1 MEKPPEKI
9 LLVDDDRN
17 LLDSFR
23 RQFRKL
29 LELETAASGA
39 DGIQAI
45 RDGGPFAVVISDMMM
60 PSMNGVEFLSRVR
73 EISPGTVRIMLT
85 GNANLEVAVNAVND
99 GHIFRFLNKPVES
112 EQLYRVILDA
122 IQQHRLVSAE
132 KILLSKTL
140 KGAIDLLTD
149 ILSLLKPDSFSQAT
163 RIKRH
168 VHALVKALGL
178 EDAWH
183 YDLAALLSP
192 IGLVALPPLLI
203 EKRSAGDTLSHAEQQ
218 IFETHPA
225 IGARLLRHI
234 PRLEV
239 VAEMVAQQLE
249 NVPRLDIQGPLDIH
263 QQGLLGGQILKVA
276 IAFDQR
282 LSEGL
287 DEAAAIVSLRQ
298 NPEEY
303 DPVLVET
310 LATST
315 RRQRIEV
322 LTLPISELT
331 PGLILDQ
338 PIRTGGGLLLVAKG
352 QVLSQAILLR
362 LFAAEESGIVSGT
375 IRVYRVTAL

>member
-1 MEKPPEKI
+1 MERPPEKI

-29 LELETAASGA
+29 LELETAISGA
-39 DGIQAI
+39 DGLQAL
-45 RDGGPFAVVISDMMM
+45 RDAGPFAVVISDMMM
-60 PSMNGVEFLSRVR
+60 PNMNGVEFLSRVR
-73 EISPGTVRIMLT
+73 EISPATVRVMLT
-85 GNANLEVAVNAVND
+85 GNANLEVAINAVNN
-99 GHIFRFLNKPVES
+99 GNIFRFLNKPVES
-112 EQLYRVILDA
+112 EQLYRVILDS
-122 IQQHRLVSAE
+122 IQQYRLVTTE
-132 KILLSKTL
+132 KILLNKTL
-140 KGAIDLLTD
+140 KGAVDLLSD
-149 ILSLLKPDSFSQAT
+149 ILSLLKPDSFSQST

-168 VHALVKALGL
+168 VHALVKALEL

-192 IGLVALPPLLI
+192 IGLVALPPALI
-203 EKRSAGDTLSHAEQQ
+203 EKRSTGATLSLAEQQ

-263 QQGLLGGQILKVA
+263 QQALLGGQIIKVA

-282 LSEGL
+282 LSEGM

-298 NPEEY
+298 SPEEY

-310 LATST
+310 LASST
-315 RRQRIEV
+315 RHQRIEV
-322 LTLPISELT
+322 QTLPLNALT

-362 LFAAEESGIVSGT
+362 LFAAAESGIISGP
-375 IRVYRVTAL
+375 IRVFRVTAL

>member
-29 LELETAASGA
+29 LEFETATSGA

-60 PSMNGVEFLSRVR
+60 PNMNGVAFLSRVR
-73 EISPGTVRIMLT
+73 QLSPGTVRIMLT
-85 GNANLEVAVNAVND
+85 GNANLEIAVNAVND
-99 GHIFRFLNKPVES
+99 GNIYRFLSKPVES
-112 EQLYRVILDA
+112 DQLYRVILDA
-122 IQQHRLVSAE
+122 IQQYRLVTAE
-132 KILLSKTL
+132 KILLNKTL
-140 KGAIDLLTD
+140 KGAIDLLSD

-168 VHALVKALGL
+168 VHSLVKALEL
-178 EDAWH
+178 EDGWH

-192 IGLVALPPLLI
+192 IGLVALPPALI
-203 EKRSAGDTLSHAEQQ
+203 EKRSTGETLSHAEQQ

-282 LSEGL
+282 LSEGM
-287 DEAAAIVSLRQ
+287 DEAAAIVSLKQ
-298 NPEEY
+298 SPEEY

-310 LATST
+310 LANST

-322 LTLPISELT
+322 LTLPINELT

-362 LFAAEESGIVSGT
+362 LFAAAESGIVSGS
-375 IRVYRVTAL
+375 IRVFRVTPL